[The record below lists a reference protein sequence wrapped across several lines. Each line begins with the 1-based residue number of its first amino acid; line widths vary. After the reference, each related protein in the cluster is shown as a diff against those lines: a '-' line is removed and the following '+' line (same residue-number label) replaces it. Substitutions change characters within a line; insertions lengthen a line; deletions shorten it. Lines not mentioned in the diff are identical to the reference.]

1 MAMSVMVG
9 VNVKDVKVVY
19 GKAIL
24 ERESRGMLHHRPLED
39 PFAMVLLPQ
48 ITLIAGIYFY
58 HELH

>member
-1 MAMSVMVG
+1 M
-9 VNVKDVKVVY
+9 KDVKVVY
-19 GKAIL
+19 VKAIL
-24 ERESRGMLHHRPLED
+24 ERVSRGMLHHRPLED